1 MKFNTINT
9 FFKYRK
15 HALFIY
21 VYIFSVEIVY
31 SLLYLNKSSVIHK
44 VNEYHPTSS
53 IGSFK

>member
-1 MKFNTINT
+1 MKFNTVNT

-31 SLLYLNKSSVIHK
+31 SLLYLKRNDTSCDQK
-44 VNEYHPTSS
+44 VYLLEL
-53 IGSFK
+53 